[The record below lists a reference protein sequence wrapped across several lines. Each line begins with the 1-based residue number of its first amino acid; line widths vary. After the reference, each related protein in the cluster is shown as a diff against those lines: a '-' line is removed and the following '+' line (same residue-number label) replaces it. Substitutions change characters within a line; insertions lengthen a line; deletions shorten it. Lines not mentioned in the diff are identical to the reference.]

1 MAQPD
6 DKTCFNC
13 FWEWEDAGLSRCTRL
28 PPSPVLHDPV
38 GPDVTTMNKVSYA
51 PCPGRP
57 ACGEWQEIDLGD
69 TVLIEEIE
77 EVLGE
82 QRKT

>member
-1 MAQPD
+1 MAQD
-6 DKTCFNC
+6 VSKTCFNC
-13 FWEWEDAGLSRCTRL
+13 FWEWEDEGFSRCTRL
-28 PPSPVLHDPV
+28 PPAPLLHNPV
-38 GPDVTTMNKVSYA
+38 GFDMRANTVSYT

-69 TVLIEEIE
+69 TVLMEEIE